1 MCFQFSRLKCKKS
14 VILCG
19 IIEATKLILSFVFI
33 LCKCYHCLAQMLV
46 AVNDEHMSAKAAV
59 ASSLLMGASLSDNL
73 LDGRQ
78 WSQTLQNLMN
88 NNDDPTV
95 SSLLTSIL

>member
-1 MCFQFSRLKCKKS
+1 M
-14 VILCG
+14 
-19 IIEATKLILSFVFI
+19 
-33 LCKCYHCLAQMLV
+33 YHCLAQMFV

-59 ASSLLMGASLSDNL
+59 ASSLLMGASLSDSL

-78 WSQTLQNLMN
+78 WSQTLPNLMN

-95 SSLLTSIL
+95 SLLLTSSYQKHSRSFKATCQIISQKSN